1 MDIKRA
7 YQTSAQARKLVRA
20 ERRSG
25 SSFDLSLRQRFRCYQ
40 RGFLSKS
47 GVIYDFEAHD
57 HGAYLTD
64 YQRFLGTKRINGH
77 WNALIDNKLA
87 FHRVLG
93 AFPAHRPTVYGMLSD
108 GRFHAFDPDGGA
120 FDDERSSD
128 GTSDDGDDGYDA
140 VLNDGGIELEH
151 PSPSSKPIVDPFD
164 WVADHLSNGDRV
176 VVKWFSGG
184 GGNNVHFLERR
195 DGDFYY
201 DGSPTSEAELAE
213 TLASLENYLV
223 CEFVEQADYA
233 NELSPGA
240 TNTIRVLTMFDERER
255 EAFVPFAIHRLG
267 TRASVPVDNFSSGGL
282 SAEIDRE
289 TGCLGAAAGYPH
301 DGTVEWHEI
310 HPDTGTRIEGTE
322 IPGWAAVRDRLL
334 EIAETLSHVPYVGWD
349 LVVTGEGEFA
359 IIEANSYPGVASLQ
373 VHRPLLAEERTRR
386 FYRHHGVV

>member
-1 MDIKRA
+1 MDVKRA
-7 YQTSAQARKLVRA
+7 YQTVAQVRKLVRA

-25 SSFDLSLRQRFRCYQ
+25 SSFDPSLRQRCWCYR

-47 GVIYDFEAHD
+47 HAIYDFEAHD
-57 HGAYLTD
+57 PGAYLSD

-93 AFPAHRPTVYGMLSD
+93 EYPAHRPTVYGMLVD
-108 GRFHAFDPDGGA
+108 GRFHAFDPDGEAPG
-120 FDDERSSD
+120 DEE
-128 GTSDDGDDGYDA
+128 TDDGAPAEGVDGHGA
-140 VLNDGGIELEH
+140 VLNDGGVELEH
-151 PSPSSKPIVDPFD
+151 PSPSSKPTADPLD
-164 WVADHLSNGDRV
+164 WVDDHLSNRDRLV
-176 VVKWFSGG
+176 LKWFSGG

-195 DGDFYY
+195 DDEYYY

-233 NELSPGA
+233 NDLFPDA
-240 TNTIRVLTMFDERER
+240 ANTIRVLTMFDERNR
-255 EAFVPFAIHRLG
+255 GAFVPIAIHRLG
-267 TRASVPVDNFSSGGL
+267 TRESVPVDNFSNGGL

-289 TGCLGAAAGYPH
+289 TGRLGTAAAYPTGGSV
-301 DGTVEWHEI
+301 DWHET

-322 IPGWAAVRDRLL
+322 VPGWPVVRDRLL

-349 LVVTGEGEFA
+349 VVVTGEGEFS

-386 FYRHHGVV
+386 FYRNHGVI